1 MWKLL
6 NVALAEEA
14 EAADAAAE
22 SSWLTQAFE
31 EFGETTAW
39 GWVLLGAL
47 LIGGA
52 AVFALLR
59 KKQGNRRSFWTAK
72 TMAVGA
78 MCMALASVLSMIKL
92 WHMPMGG
99 SITLASALPLL
110 LFAYCYGVGPGLT
123 LGVLYGVMQFILGGQ
138 SAVAYGIVPLL
149 LDYPLAFGALGLA
162 GLARGWKEEKTGIVL
177 GCVVGCFGRFV
188 MSFLSGWI
196 FYGAYCGDYGFTS
209 PVLYSIC
216 YNGAYLLP
224 DCLICVLLS
233 LLVGKRLV
241 REMRN

>member
-14 EAADAAAE
+14 EADAVAA

-31 EFGETTAW
+31 EFTERTAW
-39 GWVLLGAL
+39 GWALLCVLLF
-47 LIGGA
+47 GGA
-52 AVFALLR
+52 AVLVLLR
-59 KKQGNRRSFWTAK
+59 KKQGKQRSFWTAK

-99 SITLASALPLL
+99 SVTPASMLPLL
-110 LFAYCYGVGPGLT
+110 LFAYSYGVGPGLT

-224 DCLICVLLS
+224 DCLICVLLG